1 MCSLECK
8 AAQLLLEPANC
19 HAISA
24 VMMMRRG
31 SLSDGVE
38 GLMRRSVVSFAAI
51 VRGSLSPAAAG
62 IFVLGAAASG
72 CAGANAN
79 PQTPSPTYVPP
90 QQCSDAVPAPG
101 VPEGE
106 KSEGAPMQEEPV
118 SALPR
123 YFTVELSAGVTFANG
138 VRVSADELAR
148 VVSREAG
155 DTRNQGAAVVV
166 DSRVDGSRLLRVF
179 GQLSAAGFSH
189 IVFSG
194 LPEDAVL
201 GALGLDS
208 GSLVVAAPPAT
219 TDTEPVAEPE
229 PEETSSLEVKTIG
242 LHVGGGPNDS
252 ETRGRYVAII
262 ESKLAEFKKC
272 HLLTPDTNKKASFGV
287 DLLLPTKGG
296 RPKVKDYRTSLKGRD
311 FQACVLGTFG
321 QIRFPEV
328 PRPTVISYSLL
339 FKPNAR

>member
-1 MCSLECK
+1 MRCSL
-8 AAQLLLEPANC
+8 
-19 HAISA
+19 
-24 VMMMRRG
+24 G
-31 SLSDGVE
+31 
-38 GLMRRSVVSFAAI
+38 SFAATM
-51 VRGSLSPAAAG
+51 RGARGPAATSL
-62 IFVLGAAASG
+62 FVLGAAATG

-79 PQTPSPTYVPP
+79 PQTPSPSYVPP
-90 QQCSDAVPAPG
+90 QQCSDGVPAPG
-101 VPEGE
+101 VPDGE
-106 KSEGAPMQEEPV
+106 KSEATATQEESV

-138 VRVSADELAR
+138 VRVGADELAR
-148 VVSREAG
+148 VVSQEAE

-166 DSRVDGSRLLRVF
+166 DSRVDGNRLLRVF

-194 LPEDAVL
+194 LPEGAVL
-201 GALGLDS
+201 GALGLDP
-208 GSLVVAAPPAT
+208 GSFVVASSPPT
-219 TDTEPVAEPE
+219 STAEPE
-229 PEETSSLEVKTIG
+229 PEPAVEPEPEEESSLEVKTIG

-252 ETRGRYVAII
+252 ETRGRYVSII
-262 ESKLAEFKKC
+262 ETKLAEFKKC
-272 HLLTPDTNKKASFGV
+272 HVLTPDTNKKASFGV
-287 DLLLPTKGG
+287 DLLLPAKGG
-296 RPKVKDYRTSLKGRD
+296 RPQVKDYRTSLKGRD